1 MRKLLFLL
9 FIMIGQITFAQQ
21 IDIKSIRLLKGTE
34 EGGCFHP
41 VFSPDGAYLLSTAE
55 NYTGLKQHNLV
66 SDEVVTLTTDAG
78 AGYGVRISSDA
89 NTILFKKTEMKN
101 NLRYTSLQQ
110 YSLSD
115 KKQVTLTDAMREK
128 ISPVFVGNR
137 AAYIKNNSL
146 MKVSKTSNKVAS
158 YINVED
164 KKMVLYSGNTRN
176 VLAPNGDDKSYFWA
190 SVSPDGKHIVYTVA
204 AYGTFVCNID
214 GSNIVSLGKLNAPVW
229 LNNQWVVGMN
239 DQDNGDQVI
248 SSKIVAITIDGGI
261 HQTFITPMVEIAMYP
276 SASADGNKIA
286 FNTEKGEIYII
297 DIQIN

>member
-9 FIMIGQITFAQQ
+9 FIMIGQINFAQK
-21 IDIKSIRLLKGTE
+21 IDVKSIQLLKGTE
-34 EGGCFHP
+34 QGGCFHP

-55 NYTGLKQHNLV
+55 NYAGLKQHNLAT
-66 SDEVVTLTTDAG
+66 DEVVILTTDAG

-89 NTILFKKTEMKN
+89 NTILFRKTEMKN

-115 KKQVTLTDAMREK
+115 KKQMKLTDAMREK
-128 ISPVFVGNR
+128 ISPVFVGDK

-164 KKMVLYSGNTRN
+164 KKMALYSGNTRH
-176 VLAPNGDDKSYFWA
+176 VLTPNGEDKSYFWA
-190 SVSPDGKHIVYTVA
+190 SISPDGKHIVYTVA

-214 GSNIVSLGKLNAPVW
+214 GSNVVSLGKLNAPVW

-239 DQDNGDQVI
+239 DQDNGDQI
-248 SSKIVAITIDGGI
+248 IASEIVATTIDGGMRR
-261 HQTFITPMVEIAMYP
+261 TFATPMVGIAMYP
-276 SASADGNKIA
+276 SVSADGNKIA

>member
-9 FIMIGQITFAQQ
+9 FIMIGQINFAQK
-21 IDIKSIRLLKGTE
+21 IDVKSIQLLKGTE
-34 EGGCFHP
+34 DGGCFHP
-41 VFSPDGAYLLSTAE
+41 VFSPDGTYLLSTAE

-66 SDEVVTLTTDAG
+66 TDEVVTLTTDAG

-89 NTILFKKTEMKN
+89 NTILFRKTEMKN

-115 KKQVTLTDAMREK
+115 KKQMKLTDAMREK
-128 ISPVFVGNR
+128 ISPVFVGDK

-164 KKMVLYSGNTRN
+164 KKMALYSGNTRH
-176 VLAPNGDDKSYFWA
+176 VLTPNGEDKSYFWA
-190 SVSPDGKHIVYTVA
+190 SISPDGKHIVYTVA

-214 GSNIVSLGKLNAPVW
+214 GSNVVSLGKLNAPVW

-239 DQDNGDQVI
+239 DQDNGDQI
-248 SSKIVAITIDGGI
+248 IASEIVATTIDGGMRR
-261 HQTFITPMVEIAMYP
+261 TFATPMVGIAMYP
-276 SASADGNKIA
+276 SVSADGNKIA